1 MDIGIAIKK
10 LRQSQHLTQKEFCKD
25 ILSTSFLSKVE
36 NGEHRISAEDLF
48 LILKENKID
57 IQDFCFMINAES
69 IDLDPVEKISNA
81 YYFNDIDYLKKI
93 SKIIPYASTS
103 SQKYYKLLVNII
115 IHILQDDVES
125 IPKEI
130 IEKAKN
136 QLFSSQ
142 SWDEL
147 TLKLLVNISFLYE
160 IEILEYFLKDILK
173 KKPLLA
179 SSIKTTK
186 LIYSLILNL
195 IYQLL
200 LDKNIEKTS
209 TYIKILEEVPITPEL
224 FFQKGLLNFYKSL
237 YDYLDNPSTEN
248 KMLIDETIYIFEK
261 FNMDSIIMKLYDYKE
276 KVLLRED

>member
-261 FNMDSIIMKLYDYKE
+261 FNMDSIIMKLY
-276 KVLLRED
+276 VTRQ